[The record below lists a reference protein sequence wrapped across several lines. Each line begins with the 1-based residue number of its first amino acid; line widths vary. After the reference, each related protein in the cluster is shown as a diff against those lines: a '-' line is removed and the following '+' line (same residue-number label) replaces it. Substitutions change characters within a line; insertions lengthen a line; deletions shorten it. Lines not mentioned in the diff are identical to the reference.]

1 MKVRRPQRRTYILT
15 GLLGAA
21 AGVLMVGI
29 ATRAIPRVMSQTMA
43 GMMRNMMAQ
52 MGEAGC
58 DPAEM

>member
-1 MKVRRPQRRTYILT
+1 MENFDSDRKKYL
-15 GLLGAA
+15 LAASLGALGG
-21 AGVLMVGI
+21 GVFVAL
-29 ATRAIPRVMSQTMA
+29 ATRAIPRMMSQMIS